1 MWLVC
6 AKESKRGCCEI
17 WSFTIN
23 ALPEWAR
30 LEPTRYFLDT
40 ATCIF
45 HTHSM
50 DPSSN
55 EIGSL
60 VSLYRYPV
68 KSMMG
73 EEINSSVVTEKG
85 LLGDRQFALIDPSTG
100 RQSARR
106 TLQNGRTFS
115 AFG

>member
-1 MWLVC
+1 MG
-6 AKESKRGCCEI
+6 S
-17 WSFTIN
+17 
-23 ALPEWAR
+23 

-45 HTHSM
+45 HIRFM
-50 DPSSN
+50 DPSIN

-85 LLGDRQFALIDPSTG
+85 LLGDR
-100 RQSARR
+100 
-106 TLQNGRTFS
+106 
-115 AFG
+115 